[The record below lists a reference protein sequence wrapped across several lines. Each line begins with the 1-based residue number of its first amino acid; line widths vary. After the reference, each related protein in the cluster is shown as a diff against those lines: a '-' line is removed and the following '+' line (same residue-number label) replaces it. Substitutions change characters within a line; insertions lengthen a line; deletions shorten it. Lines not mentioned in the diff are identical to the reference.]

1 MAKKKIYAVKVG
13 RQTGIFYDW
22 DSCKNSVAG
31 YPNALYKGFENEK
44 EANEYLGSSNQSI
57 NENEEKQKVPTME
70 TNGTFCF
77 VDGSFNPKTKVY
89 GYGGFVSHNGE
100 IHYISGCG
108 NDEEMASMRNVAGEV
123 LGSMAAIKKAIELGI
138 KDLTIYYDYM
148 GIEQWATKG
157 WKRNKKGTIEYSN
170 FCDSVKDKI
179 NLSFVHV
186 YGHTG
191 IEGNEKADE
200 LAKKA
205 VGLEIK
211 KIKEKN
217 KQPEIIT
224 LKNYEDVGTLEEFI
238 VAKSIMQ
245 EIPNIIANLEYEI
258 DELREFIGQ
267 ECYDINEF
275 NYYRGIEKSKR
286 DLIEKLNQLIGNQ

>member
-205 VGLEIK
+205 IGLEIK

-238 VAKSIMQ
+238 AAKSIMQ